1 MSDIGKPKRI
11 IEVEPEKEPARR
23 PTEPDRREPRKTP
36 EPRQPAKK
44 AVPVRAGAR
53 A

>member
-23 PTEPDRREPRKTP
+23 EHQPARP
-36 EPRQPAKK
+36 EPAKK
-44 AVPVRAGAR
+44 PERQEPAKKEAPVGVAGR
-53 A
+53 S